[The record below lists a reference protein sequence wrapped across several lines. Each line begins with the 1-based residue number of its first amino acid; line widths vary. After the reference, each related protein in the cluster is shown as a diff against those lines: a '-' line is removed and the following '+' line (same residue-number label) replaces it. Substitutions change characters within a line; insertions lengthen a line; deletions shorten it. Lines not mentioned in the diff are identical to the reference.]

1 MPLRACIA
9 LGFSLLVLCQAL
21 PAAAA
26 GDPDV
31 AALQVALR
39 ARGLYDGAVDGL
51 AGPRTGAAVRSFQ
64 RRAGIAVD
72 GVAGRQT
79 RSALG
84 RRWRRSLGSRV
95 LQQGKAGWDVAA
107 LQFLLAWHGFPSGP
121 FDGGF
126 GPRTAGAV
134 TRFQRWV
141 QLSPDGVAGPATIA
155 ALRSAPRGS
164 PIRLAWPIRG
174 PLGDRFGPRGDRF
187 HTGLDFPAPYG
198 AAVAAAGSGRVVKA
212 GWDGGG
218 WGYLVVVRHGYGVR
232 TMYAHLSTLAVRRG
246 QHVATGAL
254 VGRVGSSGAST
265 GPHLHFEVR
274 LRGAAI
280 DPLTAL
286 G

>member
-1 MPLRACIA
+1 MPLRAYLA
-9 LGFSLLVLCQAL
+9 LGFSLLALCQAL

-26 GDPDV
+26 GDANV

-51 AGPRTGAAVRSFQ
+51 PGPRTGAAVRSFQ

-72 GVAGRQT
+72 GVAGPQT

-95 LQQGKAGWDVAA
+95 LHQGKAGWDVAG
-107 LQFLLAWHGFPSGP
+107 LQFLLASHGFPSGP

-126 GPRTAGAV
+126 GPRTEAAV
-134 TRFQRWV
+134 TRFQSWAR
-141 QLSPDGVAGPATIA
+141 LSADGVAGPATIA
-155 ALRSAPRGS
+155 ALASARVGS
-164 PIRLAWPIRG
+164 PIRLAWPIRA
-174 PLGDRFGPRGDRF
+174 PLGDRFGPRGNRF
-187 HTGLDFPAPYG
+187 HTGLDFPAPYS
-198 AAVAAAGSGRVVKA
+198 AAVTAAGSGRVVKA

-218 WGYLVVVRHGYGVR
+218 WGYLVVIRHGYGVR
-232 TMYAHLSTLAVRRG
+232 TMYAHLSAVAVRRG
-246 QHVATGAL
+246 QHIATGAL
-254 VGRVGSSGAST
+254 VGRVGSSGTST

-274 LRGAAI
+274 LRGAAV